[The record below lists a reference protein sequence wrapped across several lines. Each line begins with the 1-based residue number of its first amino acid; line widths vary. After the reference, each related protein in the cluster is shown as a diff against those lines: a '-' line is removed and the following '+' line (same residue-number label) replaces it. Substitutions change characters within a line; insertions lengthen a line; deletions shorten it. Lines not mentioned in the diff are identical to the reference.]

1 MKSDIFG
8 EYKTIISLAID
19 TRRHSFEWALI
30 HWGIRMAATQNL
42 QFEHEKWSSESVF
55 LLAAIGGAVGLG
67 NLWRFPFLAGQNGG
81 GAFVLIYIGFVFL
94 LCLPLVIAELAM
106 GRRGR
111 GSAITTM
118 RALTAEANARPFW
131 NIIGWISVILP
142 LLALGYYS
150 VVAGWSIDYVG
161 KAAMNSFENLSGDQ
175 SNKVFETLS
184 GSPVRVLALH
194 ASFIAGAIF
203 VVARGLGKGIEVLM
217 KIMMPG
223 LFILLIVL
231 ALNSIFRL
239 DIEAGLRFLFTPDF
253 SKITTEVV
261 LMALGQAFFSIAVG
275 VGMLLTYGAYLP
287 KEVPLTRAAFWII
300 CADTMVA
307 LLAGIVIFPI
317 VFSNG
322 LDPAVGPRL
331 IFVTLPV
338 AFGNMPG
345 GYLIGLLFFIMLF
358 FAAFSTVIAM
368 LEPAVSWLEE
378 HKGMSRVKVTFL
390 AGAFGWMV
398 GIAAA
403 LSFNVLSDVRL
414 FPGFELLAD
423 KNIFGVVDFFVATL
437 GIQFNSALLS
447 LFAGWVMSRSALMD
461 EMQVTNP
468 VIIGYMRFTL
478 RYIAPVVISVI
489 FAQSL
494 FGF

>member
-1 MKSDIFG
+1 
-8 EYKTIISLAID
+8 
-19 TRRHSFEWALI
+19 
-30 HWGIRMAATQNL
+30 MAATNDS

-118 RALTAEANARPFW
+118 HKLTAEAKASSFW
-131 NIIGWISVILP
+131 HIIGWASIIIP

-150 VVAGWSIDYVG
+150 VVAGWSIDYIG
-161 KAAMNSFENLSGDQ
+161 KAALNTFENQSGEQ
-175 SNKVFETLS
+175 SNAVFEALS
-184 GSPVRVLALH
+184 GSPLRVLVLH
-194 ASFIAGAIF
+194 ASFIAGAVF
-203 VVARGLGKGIEVLM
+203 VVARGLGKGIEILM
-217 KIMMPG
+217 KFMMPG

-239 DIEAGLRFLFTPDF
+239 DIEAGLTFLFYPDF
-253 SKITTEVV
+253 SKITMEVV
-261 LMALGQAFFSIAVG
+261 LLALGQAFFSIAVG

-287 KEVPLTRAAFWII
+287 KEVPLARAAVWII
-300 CADTMVA
+300 GADTLVA

-378 HKGMSRVKVTFL
+378 KRGMSRAKVTFA
-390 AGAFGWMV
+390 AGLFGWMV
-398 GIAAA
+398 GVASG

-414 FPGFELLAD
+414 FPSVKLLAD
-423 KNIFGVVDFFVATL
+423 KSIFDIVDFFVATL
-437 GIQFNSALLS
+437 GIPFNAALLS
-447 LFAGWVMSRSALMD
+447 SFAGWVMSRSALMD
-461 EMQVTNP
+461 EMHLSNPLIVT
-468 VIIGYMRFTL
+468 YMRLTL
-478 RYIAPVVISVI
+478 RYIAPVVIGSI
-489 FAQSL
+489 FIESL
-494 FGF
+494 FGVSIVDLWDFVIPH

>member
-1 MKSDIFG
+1 M
-8 EYKTIISLAID
+8 
-19 TRRHSFEWALI
+19 
-30 HWGIRMAATQNL
+30 
-42 QFEHEKWSSESVF
+42 
-55 LLAAIGGAVGLG
+55 
-67 NLWRFPFLAGQNGG
+67 
-81 GAFVLIYIGFVFL
+81 
-94 LCLPLVIAELAM
+94 IAELAM

-118 RALTAEANARPFW
+118 HKLRAEANASSMW
-131 NIIGWISVILP
+131 HIIGWISVILP

-150 VVAGWSIDYVG
+150 VVAGWSIDYIG
-161 KAAMNSFENLSGDQ
+161 KAALNSFENLSGEG
-175 SNKVFETLS
+175 SNAVFEALS
-184 GSPVRVLALH
+184 GSPVRVLAYH
-194 ASFIAGAIF
+194 ALFIAGAIF

-217 KIMMPG
+217 KFMMPG

-239 DIEAGLRFLFTPDF
+239 DIEAGLTFLFYPDF

-287 KEVPLTRAAFWII
+287 KEVPLARAALWII
-300 CADTMVA
+300 VADTLVA
-307 LLAGIVIFPI
+307 LLAGIIIFPI

-345 GYLIGLLFFIMLF
+345 GYLIGLLFFVMLF

-378 HKGMSRVKVTFL
+378 KKGMSRVKVTFA

-403 LSFNVLSDVRL
+403 LSFNVLSHVRL
-414 FPGFELLAD
+414 FPSIELLSD
-423 KNIFGVVDFFVATL
+423 KSIFDIVDFFVATL
-437 GIQFNSALLS
+437 GIPFNAALLS

-461 EMQVTNP
+461 EMQLRNP
-468 VIIGYMRFTL
+468 LIIGYMRFTL
-478 RYIAPVVISVI
+478 RYIAPVVIGAI
-489 FAQSL
+489 FVESL
-494 FGF
+494 LGISIVDLWNKLFA

>member
-1 MKSDIFG
+1 VFAAEIDISPG
-8 EYKTIISLAID
+8 V
-19 TRRHSFEWALI
+19 RV
-30 HWGIRMAATQNL
+30 AATHNS
-42 QFEHEKWSSESVF
+42 QFEHEKWSSEAVF

-81 GAFVLIYIGFVFL
+81 GAFVLIYVGFVVL
-94 LCLPLVIAELAM
+94 LCLPLVVAELAM

-111 GSAITTM
+111 GSAISTM
-118 RALTAEANARPFW
+118 KKLTADANASPFW
-131 NIIGWISVILP
+131 HTIGWVSIIIP
-142 LLALGYYS
+142 LLALSYYA
-150 VVAGWSIDYVG
+150 VIAGWSIDYIG
-161 KAAMNSFENLSGDQ
+161 KALFNSFENMGGEE
-175 SNKVFETLS
+175 SNAAFEALT
-184 GSPVRVLALH
+184 GSPIRVLVLH
-194 ASFIAGAIF
+194 ALFIAGAVFI
-203 VVARGLGKGIEVLM
+203 VARGLGNGIEVLM

-223 LFILLIVL
+223 LFLLLIVL

-239 DIEAGLRFLFTPDF
+239 DIEAGLKFLFYPDF
-253 SKITTEVV
+253 SKVTTEVV

-287 KEVPLTRAAFWII
+287 KEVPLVRAAIWII
-300 CADTMVA
+300 SADTLVA

-322 LDPAVGPRL
+322 LDPAAGPRL

-378 HKGMSRVKVTFL
+378 HKGMSRVKVTFASGTVAWL
-390 AGAFGWMV
+390 V

-414 FPGFELLAD
+414 FPSVELLAD
-423 KNIFGVVDFFVATL
+423 KSIFDIIDFFVATL
-437 GIQFNSALLS
+437 GIPFNAALLS
-447 LFAGWVMSRSALMD
+447 LFAGWKMSRSVLMD
-461 EMQVTNP
+461 EMQLRNP
-468 VIIGYMRFTL
+468 LVISYMRFTL
-478 RYIAPVVISVI
+478 RFVAPIVIGAI
-489 FAQSL
+489 FVESL
-494 FGF
+494 LGVSLVDLLTGLFAG